1 MVDNDGGGGQVDPQ
15 VLMTGYTKHHEDLAD
30 LQGLSLNSSPVKPS
44 SSSGR
49 ASSSEPSSGKSL
61 PMFVQQEDLEDLDDE
76 DDDEGRKGKK
86 GIPNPGRRKIEI
98 EYIEDKVG
106 RVLTKDGMGWLQRT
120 VAPCAILNHSVHH
133 RANDTSHSASAKL
146 AS

>member
-1 MVDNDGGGGQVDPQ
+1 MTHADGGGQVDPQ
-15 VLMTGYTKHHEDLAD
+15 QLMGGYGGHEDLTD

-76 DDDEGRKGKK
+76 DEDGSGRAGKK

-106 RVLTKDGMGWLQRT
+106 AERQQGHARHYCVYT
-120 VAPCAILNHSVHH
+120 
-133 RANDTSHSASAKL
+133 
-146 AS
+146 